1 MKHHYKGI
9 QYEQLNKAEK
19 VEKDKIVLDYGAF
32 NMLRDYILVL
42 ENAVY
47 TATDKTFKSIP
58 EEMVE
63 LLGKEKVKQYYG

>member
-1 MKHHYKGI
+1 MKHHYKGV
-9 QYEQLNKAEK
+9 QYEQLNKTET
-19 VEKDKIVLDYGAF
+19 VEKDKVVLDYGAF

-42 ENAVY
+42 ENLVY

-58 EEMVE
+58 EEMTE